1 MTARTGA
8 RMGARATLAMLAVM
22 LAQAAWAVQPDEV
35 LADPALE
42 HRARQIGQV
51 LRCPV
56 CQGENIDE
64 SNAPISRDL
73 RLYVRERLTEGDS
86 DAEVIAAVTQRFGEY
101 VLFEPKP
108 EGANLLLYWAGP
120 VMALLAA
127 LGAWLF
133 LRRRQTEAAPPPA
146 LSADERAQ
154 LDRLLRDQDS

>member
-1 MTARTGA
+1 
-8 RMGARATLAMLAVM
+8 MGARATLAMLAVV

-42 HRARQIGQV
+42 HRAREIGQM

-120 VMALLAA
+120 VMAL
-127 LGAWLF
+127 WPSKV
-133 LRRRQTEAAPPPA
+133 R
-146 LSADERAQ
+146 SS
-154 LDRLLRDQDS
+154 RLPTTIGFTA

>member
-1 MTARTGA
+1 MLLLGGGLAPGRGTAGGRGMRA
-8 RMGARATLAMLAVM
+8 RMGARATLAMLAVV

-86 DAEVIAAVTQRFGEY
+86 DAERA
-101 VLFEPKP
+101 
-108 EGANLLLYWAGP
+108 W
-120 VMALLAA
+120 MAEVVAQVKQSAFLHRYGTIDEQVAPI
-127 LGAWLF
+127 LF
-133 LRRRQTEAAPPPA
+133 LASDEAGYITGSILPVAGGD
-146 LSADERAQ
+146 LG
-154 LDRLLRDQDS
+154 

>member
-1 MTARTGA
+1 MTAQAGA
-8 RMGARATLAMLAVM
+8 RMGARVTLAMLAVV

>member
-1 MTARTGA
+1 MRA
-8 RMGARATLAMLAVM
+8 RMGARATLAMLAVV

-101 VLFEPKP
+101 VLFEPKA

>member
-8 RMGARATLAMLAVM
+8 RIGARATLAMLAVV

-133 LRRRQTEAAPPPA
+133 LRRRQTEAAAPPA